1 MDYMWSEE
9 KKKSGEGI
17 KSDCKIFGL
26 GNRKKEMPM
35 IEMRK
40 SVEGFCDDHEEFYLG
55 VLNLIC
61 LLDI

>member
-1 MDYMWSEE
+1 MRK

-26 GNRKKEMPM
+26 SNRKNFIPM
-35 IEMRK
+35 IMTEMRK
-40 SVEGFCDDHEEFYLG
+40 SVEGFCDDQEELYLDMI
-55 VLNLIC
+55 NLIC